1 MAKTADCDPARGEE
15 YTNLENPA
23 GRGKKAPMTLGA
35 GVVLH
40 AHPAMA
46 FLLCRGKAV
55 ALVDFHGARA
65 ANRAA
70 A

>member
-1 MAKTADCDPARGEE
+1 MRIPRGAAEKI
-15 YTNLENPA
+15 PI
-23 GRGKKAPMTLGA
+23 TLGA